1 MTVVHYNQYTA
12 EPSFLP

>member
-1 MTVVHYNQYTA
+1 MTVVHYNQCTA